1 MSNYEIKLNKAKEN
15 LKKLVSHMGKVVNMK
30 DEKPW
35 VYDFARRRIVSDDF
49 EGELMIGRDL
59 EKRMFTSMLY
69 SIRDEELDKR
79 IIKFAEDNKELFV
92 LKKLSIGSYEE
103 MVRQEERAMEKGKKK
118 PRKMSMRI

>member
-1 MSNYEIKLNKAKEN
+1 
-15 LKKLVSHMGKVVNMK
+15 MGKVVNMK

-92 LKKLSIGSYEE
+92 LKKLSLGSYEE
-103 MVRQEERAMEKGKKK
+103 MVRQEERERQRAMEKGKKK
-118 PRKMSMRI
+118 PRKMSMRM

>member
-69 SIRDEELDKR
+69 SIKDEELDKK

-92 LKKLSIGSYEE
+92 LKKLSLGSYEE